1 MLLDLL
7 RETYAICRLGP
18 AVPLPDFH
26 CHEFLC
32 VVRTE
37 TELSVVCPESAV
49 PSLAT
54 ADHGW
59 RALRVAG
66 TLSLSETG
74 ILASLAWPLAAAGIP
89 IFAVSTYATDYLLI
103 PHSRLDAALHAL
115 QGAGHIAATVPSLP

>member
-1 MLLDLL
+1 VLLDLL
-7 RETYAICRLGP
+7 RETYAICRLEP
-18 AVPLPDFH
+18 AIPLADLSS
-26 CHEFLC
+26 HEFLC

-49 PSLAT
+49 PSPAI

-66 TLSLSETG
+66 ALTLSETG
-74 ILASLAWPLAAAGIP
+74 ILASLAQPLAAAGIP
-89 IFAVSTYATDYLLI
+89 VFAISTYTTDYILI

-115 QGAGHIAATVPSLP
+115 QGAGHVTKTATTLP